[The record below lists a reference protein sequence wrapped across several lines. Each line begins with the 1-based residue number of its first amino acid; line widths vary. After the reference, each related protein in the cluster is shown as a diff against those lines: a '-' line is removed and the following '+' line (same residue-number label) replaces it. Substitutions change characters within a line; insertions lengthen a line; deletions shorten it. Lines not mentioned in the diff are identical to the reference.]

1 MSWVGRML
9 RRGGTTEL
17 DPGRG
22 DLVPVASSFDDA
34 EACSVA
40 LGRTG
45 AWTADQPVVLRQHLL
60 VPADRL
66 DAVRIITAELGYD
79 TVATGAA
86 ARTPE
91 SAAAAER
98 VIATAG
104 LAPDPAETV
113 ALLVR
118 RVQVLDAMHC
128 AQERSRLTAVAHRH
142 GAVLLG
148 WEALQP
154 APGRPGEKK

>member
-1 MSWVGRML
+1 MSWVGRLL
-9 RRGGTTEL
+9 RRGGTTQL

-22 DLVPVASSFDDA
+22 DLVTVASSFDDA
-34 EACSVA
+34 EACSAA

-45 AWTADQPVVLRQHLL
+45 SWTADQPVVLRQHLR

-66 DAVRIITAELGYD
+66 DAVQIITGQLGYD
-79 TVATGAA
+79 TVSAE
-86 ARTPE
+86 PE
-91 SAAAAER
+91 A
-98 VIATAG
+98 
-104 LAPDPAETV
+104 APDTV
-113 ALLVR
+113 ALLVQ
-118 RVQVLDAMHC
+118 RVQVLDAVHC

-142 GAVLLG
+142 DAVLLG

>member
-1 MSWVGRML
+1 MSWVGRLL
-9 RRGGTTEL
+9 RRGGTTQL

-22 DLVPVASSFDDA
+22 DLVTVASSFDDA
-34 EACSVA
+34 EACSAA

-45 AWTADQPVVLRQHLL
+45 SWTADQPVVLRQHLR

-66 DAVRIITAELGYD
+66 DAVQIITAQLGYD
-79 TVATGAA
+79 TVSAE
-86 ARTPE
+86 PE
-91 SAAAAER
+91 A
-98 VIATAG
+98 
-104 LAPDPAETV
+104 APDTV
-113 ALLVR
+113 ALLVQ
-118 RVQVLDAMHC
+118 RVQVLDAVHC

-142 GAVLLG
+142 DAVLLG